1 MTARLLSATLIS
13 LALLLGIETGTAVAV
28 PNGAYKGKTEG
39 KVGVTVKVKNNRI
52 KKFTSSVYATCYS
65 YSGLQTVAFPPAGR
79 KGAKIKIKASG
90 SFKVVF
96 SGDPGGSPADDKRT
110 LKGKFKGGKVTGSM
124 KIEGL
129 CSGKATFKA
138 HK

>member
-1 MTARLLSATLIS
+1 MTLRLLSATLIS
-13 LALLLGIETGTAVAV
+13 LALFLGFGIGTAAAV
-28 PNGAYKGKTEG
+28 PNGTYKGKTEG
-39 KVGVTVKVKNNRI
+39 KVKVKIKVKNNRI
-52 KKFTSSVYATCYS
+52 KKFESSVYATCYS

-79 KGAKIKIKASG
+79 KGAKVKIKGNG
-90 SFKVVF
+90 SFKAVF
-96 SGDPGGSPADDKRT
+96 RGSPGSSLADDKRT